1 MRAPF
6 VIAGLLALS
15 LGSAPAFAFQEM
27 PEPPPA
33 DMPAEA
39 PQSDGLQLGTPG
51 GGVPAPQDGEGGIN
65 VFGYTLLPK
74 LNLGLDVLYGQEQ
87 QQLELQTPSTL
98 EENDDLTVLGR
109 VKRRF

>member
-15 LGSAPAFAFQEM
+15 LGSAPALAFQEI

-33 DMPAEA
+33 DIPSEA
-39 PQSDGLQLGTPG
+39 PQSDALQLGTPG
-51 GGVPAPQDGEGGIN
+51 GVPAPKAEEGGIN

-74 LNLGLDVLYGQEQ
+74 LNLGLDVLYGQDQ
-87 QQLELQTPSTL
+87 QQLELQSPSTL
-98 EENDDLTVLGR
+98 EENDDVTVLGR

>member
-15 LGSAPAFAFQEM
+15 LGSAPALAFQEM

-33 DMPAEA
+33 DIPGGV
-39 PQSDGLQLGTPG
+39 PQSEALQLGTPG
-51 GGVPAPQDGEGGIN
+51 VGVPAPQEKQGGIN

-74 LNLGLDVLYGQEQ
+74 LDLGLDVLYGQDQ
-87 QQLELQTPSTL
+87 QRLELQGPDTL
-98 EENDDLTVLGR
+98 EENDDVTVLGR